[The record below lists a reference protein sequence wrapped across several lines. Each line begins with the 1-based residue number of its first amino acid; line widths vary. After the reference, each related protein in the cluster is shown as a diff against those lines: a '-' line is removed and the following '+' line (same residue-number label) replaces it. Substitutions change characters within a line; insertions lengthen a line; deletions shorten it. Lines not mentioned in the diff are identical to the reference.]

1 MLMNYLQAGLWIKDR
16 QSAKQHMDMFRGC
29 IDFPINWIWYCG
41 MTFTFLVS
49 GRNLLFVVYPL
60 KTIILIYHIL
70 LFLKGIQQ
78 TISIC
83 NDLVLSYLLEHLY
96 LKDNRFG
103 LQDV

>member
-1 MLMNYLQAGLWIKDR
+1 MLMNYLQAGLRIKDR

-60 KTIILIYHIL
+60 KNHNINISYIIV
-70 LFLKGIQQ
+70 FKGYTTNNKYMQ
-78 TISIC
+78 
-83 NDLVLSYLLEHLY
+83 
-96 LKDNRFG
+96 
-103 LQDV
+103 